1 MHSFVGRAIA
11 GAVFTAACLGASP
24 AWAEPVREVYD
35 PAQIRRVAA
44 SLPEAAIARVE
55 VARAD
60 PLNPLLRL
68 VGTNGAEVFVQ
79 GTKCEAA
86 DCRVARFVG
95 VSTPPSGMNR
105 QDLADRHNEKPHWA
119 VAIFNEGTL
128 ALRGELLFAG
138 GITDANLAQ
147 YIRSIVQQTAQ
158 LSAGRP

>member
-1 MHSFVGRAIA
+1 MYTSVGRAIT
-11 GAVFTAACLGASP
+11 GAVLAAASLGASP
-24 AWAEPVREVYD
+24 AWAEAVREVYD

-44 SLPEAAIARVE
+44 SFPEAGIARVE

-68 VGTNGAEVFVQ
+68 VGTNETEVFVQ
-79 GTKCEAA
+79 GAKCEAA
-86 DCRVARFVG
+86 GCRVARFVG
-95 VSTPPSGMNR
+95 VTTPPSGMNR
-105 QDLADRHNEKPHWA
+105 QDLADRHNEQPHWPVA
-119 VAIFNEGTL
+119 VITDETL

>member
-11 GAVFTAACLGASP
+11 GAVLASACLGASA
-24 AWAEPVREVYD
+24 AWAEPVKEVYD

-44 SLPEAAIARVE
+44 SYPETGIARVD

-60 PLNPLLRL
+60 PLNPLLQL
-68 VGTNGAEVFVQ
+68 VGTNGATVFVQ
-79 GTKCEAA
+79 GAKCDAA
-86 DCRVARFVG
+86 GCRVARFAG
-95 VSTPPSGMNR
+95 VTTPPGGMNR
-105 QDLADRHNEKPHWA
+105 QELADRHNEKPRWA
-119 VAIFNEGTL
+119 VAVIMDEALG
-128 ALRGELLFAG
+128 LRGELLFAG